1 MMVVF
6 SLLAACD
13 KAGDD
18 AWDYE
23 IEGTRAASIDQTTLF
38 AVTSDHVVALNV
50 ASGEELWKKSL
61 PGGLREAPGFQE
73 DLVFVGTDE
82 GILWVLDSDDGTPLA
97 KAILDGPIGSKP
109 VFEHQTLLVSTFG
122 GSVYAF
128 DPQDR
133 DALKKAIDALPE
145 ATTPEEAPDAR
156 EPDAGEDPKEDG
168 PKEEQEVESKEED
181 IPLNLD
187 VPELEPRWRA
197 RTSGP
202 IVAPITSHLDDI
214 LIASTDG
221 RAYAL
226 SMADGTRS
234 WTWEGSRQLRNSVV
248 FADGFFFVASD
259 DGNLHALTPKG
270 TVQWS
275 APTLGAINSSPL
287 VWNGLVIVSNSIGRV
302 TAFDSKSG
310 IEKWQFQVPAGIRHE
325 PVLVADR
332 LALVDLNGQLHLL
345 KPAEGKLDTSRALA
359 DFGPLISTED
369 GLVILGRTSVF
380 KRTLSAWNEP

>member
-13 KAGDD
+13 MSGDA

-23 IEGTRAASIDQTTLF
+23 IEGTRAASIDQATLF
-38 AVTSDHVVALNV
+38 AVTSDQLVAIDV
-50 ASGEELWKKSL
+50 TSGEELWKTSL

-82 GILWVLDSDDGTPLA
+82 GLLWVLDSDDGTPLA

-133 DALKKAIDALPE
+133 DVLKKAIDALPE
-145 ATTPEEAPDAR
+145 APPEEAPDA
-156 EPDAGEDPKEDG
+156 GEIPKEDDPKEDD
-168 PKEEQEVESKEED
+168 PQEG
-181 IPLNLD
+181 ITPNLD

-226 SMADGTRS
+226 SMADGTRT

-369 GLVILGRTSVF
+369 GLVVLGRASVF

>member
-13 KAGDD
+13 KSGDA

-23 IEGTRAASIDQTTLF
+23 IEGTRAASIDQATLF

-50 ASGEELWKKSL
+50 ANGEELWKTSL

-156 EPDAGEDPKEDG
+156 EEPDAGEDPKEDG
-168 PKEEQEVESKEED
+168 PKEEE
-181 IPLNLD
+181 L
-187 VPELEPRWRA
+187 PELEPRWRA

-287 VWNGLVIVSNSIGRV
+287 VRNGLVIVSNSIGRV

-310 IEKWQFQVPAGIRHE
+310 IEKWQYQVPSGLRHE
-325 PVLVADR
+325 PVIVAEQ
-332 LALVDLNGQLHLL
+332 LALVDQKGQLHLIES
-345 KPAEGKLDTSRALA
+345 ADGNLDQSRTLE
-359 DFGPLISTED
+359 DFGPLVPFED
-369 GLVILGRTSVF
+369 GLVILGDSSVY
-380 KRTLSAWNEP
+380 KRTLSSSWDEPQ

>member
-13 KAGDD
+13 KSGDA

-50 ASGEELWKKSL
+50 ASGEELWKTSL

-128 DPQDR
+128 DPQNR
-133 DALKKAIDALPE
+133 DDLKKAIDALP
-145 ATTPEEAPDAR
+145 AAKPEEAPDA
-156 EPDAGEDPKEDG
+156 GEIPKEDDPKEDD
-168 PKEEQEVESKEED
+168 PQEG
-181 IPLNLD
+181 ITPNLD

-325 PVLVADR
+325 PVLVADQ

-345 KPAEGKLDTSRALA
+345 KPAQGKLDTSRALA
-359 DFGPLISTED
+359 DFGPLIATED
-369 GLVILGRTSVF
+369 GLVILGQTSVF